1 MIEEEEM
8 DDNDGENGEPKV
20 DKTEEMEVSAK
31 GSAPYITGGSV
42 ANVMSKS
49 DSKTNS
55 PLQKPSDRVPS
66 LSRELFSPSD
76 SGLNGHTPDTVASL
90 NTIVNSPLKGHTPI
104 VRVHRSSQD
113 NHPIVIGD
121 NFQRELHHM
130 EEESTVKM
138 SSNPHFIETDPLLF
152 PRPTISTSS
161 VQPHPKSQTYSD
173 VPVFSTQ
180 TNKTNVHRPV
190 QPSVSS
196 SAQIYYSAKQNQNPS
211 TVALSLSTHN
221 LNPFIHPTPPPSNQS
236 PNIYHSASYQATPP
250 LRSSTS
256 NQPSVHMTPPPSS
269 QSPRPSNLHN
279 PRVSPGMHTP
289 PRHLSPQHQ
298 TGNVLHTSQSHHQ
311 IQIQRL
317 QSPPLNHI
325 GILPPAESVVRSPHS
340 SSFVPS
346 PEIHSGYSSP
356 AGTSVVHKEGQSF
369 GSPTRKPKTNIPHY
383 LPPNQLFA
391 MSEQQQQ
398 QQQQQQQK
406 QNQRFMGRTP
416 SLLHQQI
423 QHQQM
428 IDHFQQTRSQPLL
441 TAPHLHQTGYPMSQ
455 LNPFPDKQQQ
465 FGYAALSPEAIL
477 RQKDEQQKMLQHQQH
492 HQQRGHQA
500 LTGQMIQCMP
510 NHAGFSMLPSGV
522 LPPNPTAVM
531 SHPMA
536 NHMGFLQ
543 NLSQQPSRST
553 LTHPGGTPSIQ
564 GHVIQFSDQQHP
576 LMAFPNLHHQ
586 PRPPH

>member
-1 MIEEEEM
+1 MIEEEDKQEEM
-8 DDNDGENGEPKV
+8 DDNDGKNEGPNV
-20 DKTEEMEVSAK
+20 DRTEEMEVTAK
-31 GSAPYITGGSV
+31 GLAPYITGGSV

-55 PLQKPSDRVPS
+55 PLQKRSDRVLS
-66 LSRELFSPSD
+66 LSREHFSPSD
-76 SGLNGHTPDTVASL
+76 SGLNGHAPDTVASL

-104 VRVHRSSQD
+104 VCVHRSSQD
-113 NHPIVIGD
+113 NPIVIGD
-121 NFQRELHHM
+121 NFQRELHHR

-138 SSNPHFIETDPLLF
+138 SSNPQFIETDPLLV

-161 VQPHPKSQTYSD
+161 VQPHYKSQTYPD

-180 TNKTNVHRPV
+180 TNKTILHRPV

-196 SAQIYYSAKQNQNPS
+196 SAQVYHSAKQNQSPS
-211 TVALSLSTHN
+211 TVSLPLSAHN
-221 LNPFIHPTPPPSNQS
+221 LNPFVHPTPPPSNQS
-236 PNIYHSASYQATPP
+236 PNIYHSASYQATAP
-250 LRSSTS
+250 LRSSSS

-269 QSPRPSNLHN
+269 QTPGPSNLHN
-279 PRVSPGMHTP
+279 PSVSPGMHTP
-289 PRHLSPQHQ
+289 PRHVSPQHQ
-298 TGNVLHTSQSHHQ
+298 TANVLHTSQSHRN

-325 GILPPAESVVRSPHS
+325 GILPPAESVMRSPH

-356 AGTSVVHKEGQSF
+356 VGTSVVHKEGQSF
-369 GSPTRKPKTNIPHY
+369 ESPTRKPKTNIPHY
-383 LPPNQLFA
+383 LHPNQLFA

-398 QQQQQQQK
+398 QQK
-406 QNQRFMGRTP
+406 QNQRLLGRTP
-416 SLLHQQI
+416 SLLQQQI

-441 TAPHLHQTGYPMSQ
+441 TAPHLHQTNYPMSQ
-455 LNPFPDKQQQ
+455 LNPFPDKLQQY
-465 FGYAALSPEAIL
+465 GYAALSPEAIL
-477 RQKDEQQKMLQHQQH
+477 RQKDEQQKMMQHQ
-492 HQQRGHQA
+492 QQRGHQTI
-500 LTGQMIQCMP
+500 TGQMIQCMP

-522 LPPNPTAVM
+522 LPPNPTAMM

-553 LTHPGGTPSIQ
+553 LSHPGGTPSIP
-564 GHVIQFSDQQHP
+564 GHVIQFSDQQHQ